1 MIINNILIII
11 VIEKNRV
18 QQNFQLFYIVIG
30 FRFEDVMHYSEFQW
44 VSISDS
50 EFQDSIKRSVQSG
63 MVQNRKNRTLLVLFD
78 EVRK

>member
-50 EFQDSIKRSVQSG
+50 EFQDSIKRSVQSWHG
-63 MVQNRKNRTLLVLFD
+63 SKQKKQNFTSTI
-78 EVRK
+78 